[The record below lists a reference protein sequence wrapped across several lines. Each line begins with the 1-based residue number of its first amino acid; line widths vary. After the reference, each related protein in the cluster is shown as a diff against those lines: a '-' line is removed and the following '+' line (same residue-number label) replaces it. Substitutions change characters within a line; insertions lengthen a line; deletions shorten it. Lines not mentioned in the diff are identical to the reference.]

1 MKTCISTYSYHRLYK
16 NGAFT
21 DFDAI
26 DQTKEF
32 GADGVEL
39 LISEDLVPAEKSL
52 EEYVRELTE
61 HARSIGLEVPMYTL
75 EDANLLCKDPEA
87 ALSRLCRHVDVA
99 SACGIPRLRFDVTF
113 GYPKDYSVKVW
124 QNVVRDTAPY
134 IRRAAEY
141 AEERGVMLCS
151 ENHGYLMQDST
162 RLEGLFAA
170 VDHPN
175 YKWLCDVGNFCCA
188 DEDPAAACGRLAPMA
203 IHVHA
208 KDCFIRS
215 GMSYDP
221 GKGWLRTRA
230 GNFVRPTV
238 LGHGDIPVFQS
249 LGVLHRAGYNG
260 FVSIEFEGIEEPSV
274 ALQIAMQ
281 NLKRMIGDLKP

>member
-87 ALSRLCRHVDVA
+87 ALSRIVERYKAVEAKCDAVVIVG
-99 SACGIPRLRFDVTF
+99 S
-113 GYPKDYSVKVW
+113 DY
-124 QNVVRDTAPY
+124 T
-134 IRRAAEY
+134 
-141 AEERGVMLCS
+141 
-151 ENHGYLMQDST
+151 
-162 RLEGLFAA
+162 
-170 VDHPN
+170 
-175 YKWLCDVGNFCCA
+175 DVGSPTELSFNA
-188 DEDPAAACGRLAPMA
+188 RVAANLGAP
-203 IHVHA
+203 V
-208 KDCFIRS
+208 
-215 GMSYDP
+215 
-221 GKGWLRTRA
+221 LL
-230 GNFVRPTV
+230 V
-238 LGHGDIPVFQS
+238 LGGRSAADGTTPRTGADMRQVAEVTTAELRNEHASLLAVVANRVDPEHLVGGGGGGAVWHTDTIPAETRR
-249 LGVLHRAGYNG
+249 LLRA
-260 FVSIEFEGIEEPSV
+260 
-274 ALQIAMQ
+274 
-281 NLKRMIGDLKP
+281 R